1 MLLKMNKHK
10 SNSVG
15 VALFTKYPAMNRA
28 AILLLLTIVACTS
41 QTNTMTNYQEE
52 VKQTELAFAQM
63 AKEKGVA
70 EAFLFYAA
78 DDAVI
83 MRNKQLIKGKS
94 AIQTYFE
101 ERSKAYQNIEL
112 KWNPDKVDV
121 AASGDL
127 AYTYGNYQLI
137 NHANGETSE
146 GIFHTV
152 WKRQSNGQWCFV
164 WD

>member
-1 MLLKMNKHK
+1 MIRI
-10 SNSVG
+10 
-15 VALFTKYPAMNRA
+15 AL
-28 AILLLLTIVACTS
+28 ILLIAFVSCTPK
-41 QTNTMTNYQEE
+41 TNTMTNYQEE

-63 AKEKGVA
+63 AKESGVA
-70 EAFLFYAA
+70 AAFLFFAA
-78 DDAVI
+78 EDAVI
-83 MRNKQLIKGKS
+83 MRNKQLIKGKV

-101 ERSKAYQNIEL
+101 ENANSYRDIEL
-112 KWNPDKVDV
+112 KWHPDKIDV

-152 WKRQSNGQWCFV
+152 WKRQSDGQWRFV